1 MTRQGVAG
9 SRELRW
15 YDFITI
21 NAHHLG
27 ISVLNQTM
35 LPLVLPLLVQQFVG
49 RAAQGAYFGRLR
61 LGGLMVGL
69 LTQAVMGLLSD
80 HCRARWGRR
89 RPFILGGTLTIFLV
103 IVAFLHI
110 TAMEGLRGF
119 WYFFGAYLLLQ
130 AAVNTSLGAVQGL
143 IPDLVPPEKRSIF
156 SGGKAL
162 FEVPLPV
169 ILVAF
174 AIAPLISAGR
184 LPAGLLVV
192 SGVLAATLALTMLAP
207 EAPLQNAPDPIDW
220 NPLGRLVFMTGAFTG
235 VILGL
240 GGLVNWSGKL
250 WLAVAGSWPIF
261 LGMGTV
267 GLLAMCGSI
276 VGGVWISIR
285 ISLGR
290 SKTSAATV
298 FTWWVINRL
307 AFLVGAFN
315 LSSFVLYFIQARL
328 GLSAEEAAA
337 PASRVMLVVGI
348 TLLLA
353 VLPSG
358 WLTDRWGNGYLVTAS
373 GLAAGAGTFLLLLA
387 PTLTSIYAGGAII
400 GLATGVFYTA
410 NWAMGVELVPQEEA
424 GRYLGIANLAG
435 AGAGAIGSYI
445 GGPIADYVTLHVPEI
460 PGAGYLL
467 LFFIYGLLFLFS
479 GLLAARKLYRPQLL
493 AR

>member
-1 MTRQGVAG
+1 MTQQEVAR

-21 NAHHLG
+21 NAHYLG
-27 ISVLNQTM
+27 ISILNQTM

-49 RAAQGAYFGRLR
+49 RGAQGTYFGRLR
-61 LGGLMVGL
+61 LGGLMMGL

-103 IVAFLHI
+103 IVALLHI
-110 TAMEGLRGF
+110 SAMEGLRGF

-130 AAVNTSLGAVQGL
+130 AAANTSLGAMQGL
-143 IPDLVPPEKRSIF
+143 IPDLVPPEKQSIY

-169 ILVAF
+169 ILIAF
-174 AIAPLISAGR
+174 AIAPLLSAGR

-192 SGVLAATLALTMLAP
+192 SGVMAATLTLTMLAP
-207 EAPLQNAPDPIDW
+207 EAPLQNALAPIDW
-220 NPLGRLVFMTGAFTG
+220 NPLGRLVLMTGAFTG
-235 VILGL
+235 VIVGM
-240 GGLVNWSGKL
+240 GELVRWSGGL
-250 WLAVAGSWPIF
+250 WLAGTGSWPIF

-290 SKTSAATV
+290 SQARAATA

-315 LSSFVLYFIQARL
+315 LPSFVLYFIQARL

-337 PASRVMLVVGI
+337 PAGRVMLVVGI
-348 TLLLA
+348 ALLLS

-358 WLTDRWGNGYLVTAS
+358 WLTAHWGNRRLVTFGGLVAS
-373 GLAAGAGTFLLLLA
+373 AGTFLLLLA

-410 NWAMGVELVPQEEA
+410 NWALGVELVPQEEA

-435 AGAGAIGSYI
+435 AGAGAIGSYL

-467 LFFIYGLLFLFS
+467 LFCIYGLLFLFS
-479 GLLAARKLYRPQLL
+479 GVLSAREL
-493 AR
+493 